1 MKARDRYSQLTRGR
15 TQFLHTAVECSR
27 LTLPYLIQEDL
38 SSRPEHQ
45 KLHTPWQSVG
55 AKSTVNL
62 AAKLMLALL
71 PPQTSFFK
79 LQIRDDKIG
88 TEIDPAV
95 KSELDLSFAKMERM
109 VMDYINASSDRVV
122 VHQALKH
129 LIVSG
134 NALIFMGK
142 DGLKN
147 YPLNRYVVNRDG
159 NGNICEVVTKELI
172 SRRILSQ
179 DLPELLLPS
188 SPNSPGDDGY
198 KTGSDDQD
206 VEVYTYVRKDESS
219 GRWTWHQEA
228 FDKVIPGSRSTA
240 PKNASPWLVLRFN
253 TVDGEDYGRGRVE
266 EFLGDIRSLEGLS
279 QAIVEGSAAASKVV
293 FLVSPSSTTKP
304 KTIADAGNG
313 AIVQGRPDDVGVIQ
327 VGKTADFRTAA
338 EQMQQLE
345 RRINE
350 AFLVLQVRQSE
361 RTTAEEVRLTQME
374 LEQQLGGLFSLL
386 TVEFLVPYLNRTLH
400 ILQRTQQL
408 PKIPKDLVRPEI
420 VAGVNALGRGQDQ
433 QSLVQFISTIAQTM
447 GPEVIGKFLDPGEY
461 IKRLAAA
468 SGIEVLNLVKSP
480 ETMEAEKQQQMQQ
493 MQQQMLLQQAGQL
506 AGSPMADPSK
516 NPSLGRSL
524 NDGYDQLTG
533 NANEAKPPPEGTGQ
547 EAPTQITEG
556 LET

>member
-1 MKARDRYSQLTRGR
+1 MKARDRYTQLSRGR
-15 TQFLHTAVECSR
+15 SQFLDTAVECSR

-38 SSRPEHQ
+38 SSQPTHQ

-55 AKSTVNL
+55 SKCVVNL

-79 LQIRDDKIG
+79 LQIRDDKLG
-88 TEIDPAV
+88 EEIPREIR
-95 KSELDLSFAKMERM
+95 SELDLSFSKMERM

-142 DGLKN
+142 EGLKN
-147 YPLNRYVVNRDG
+147 YPLNRYVINRDG
-159 NGNICEVVTKELI
+159 NGNVCEIVTKELI
-172 SRRILSQ
+172 SRKILAM
-179 DLPELLLPS
+179 DLPEPL
-188 SPNSPGDDGY
+188 PNSPGDDGY

-206 VEVYTYVRKDESS
+206 VEVYTYVRLDDN
-219 GRWTWHQEA
+219 GRWVWHQEA
-228 FDKVIPGSRSTA
+228 LDRIIPGSRSTA
-240 PKNASPWLVLRFN
+240 PKTANPWLTLRFN

-279 QAIVEGSAAASKVV
+279 QALVEGSAAASKVV

-313 AIVQGRPDDVGVIQ
+313 AIVQGRPEDVGVVQ

-338 EQMQQLE
+338 EQINTLE
-345 RRINE
+345 RRISD
-350 AFLVLQVRQSE
+350 AFLLLNVRQSE

-400 ILQRTQQL
+400 ILQRNREL
-408 PKIPKDLVRPEI
+408 PKIPKDLVRPQI

-433 QSLVQFISTIAQTM
+433 QSLIMFIQTLAQTL
-447 GPEVIGKFLDPGEY
+447 GPEAMGQFLDSGEF

-468 SGIEVLNLVKSP
+468 QGIDVLNLVKTQ
-480 ETMEAEKQQQMQQ
+480 ETMDQERMQQQQM
-493 MQQQMLLQQAGQL
+493 MQQQSLMEQAGQL
-506 AGSPMADPSK
+506 ANSPLADPSK
-516 NPSLGRSL
+516 NPAVGEAMSAGA
-524 NDGYDQLTG
+524 DQLQN
-533 NANEAKPPPEGTGQ
+533 NAEEQTIPSPEGG
-547 EAPTQITEG
+547 
-556 LET
+556 